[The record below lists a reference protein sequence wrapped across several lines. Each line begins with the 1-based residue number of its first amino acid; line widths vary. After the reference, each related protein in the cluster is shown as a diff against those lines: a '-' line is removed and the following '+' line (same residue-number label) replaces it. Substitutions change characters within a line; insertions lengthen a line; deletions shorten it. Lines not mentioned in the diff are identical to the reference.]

1 MKHFQNILFVI
12 QGHEIADGAFQQAVN
27 IVKRTDADITYLALH
42 PEFSGDLAEFKDT
55 YQKNIKDSLVSKLE
69 EAGLSGEP
77 NIVYESK
84 TPHFVTIVQ
93 HVLQYD
99 NDLVVKATEQG
110 DEKQKKGLKS
120 LDMSLLRKCPCPVWL
135 CREADHN
142 SDPTILTA
150 IDPESENPE
159 GHSLSIKLLQLGEFV
174 ATSLNGTH
182 KVIACW
188 EFEHES
194 YLRDSGFGRI
204 EGSKVDQ
211 MILDTQKK
219 HREGI
224 EALIQ
229 KSGIKT
235 PEIIHQRGKAF
246 DVIPEYT
253 DRFSVDLV
261 VMGTVARTGIPG
273 FLIGNTAENILQN
286 LSCSL
291 LAVKPSGFVSP
302 IKAY

>member
-12 QGHEIADGAFQQAVN
+12 QGHEIADGAFRQAVN
-27 IVKRTDADITYLALH
+27 IAKNTDGNITYLALH
-42 PEFSGDLAEFKDT
+42 PEFKGDLAGFKDT
-55 YQKNIKDSLVSKLE
+55 YQKNIKNALVTKLKA
-69 EAGLSGEP
+69 AGIEGEP
-77 NIVYESK
+77 NIIFESK

-93 HVLQYD
+93 YVLQNDY
-99 NDLVVKATEQG
+99 DLVVKAAEES
-110 DEKQKKGLKS
+110 DDNHKKGLKS
-120 LDMSLLRKCPCPVWL
+120 LDMSLLRKCPCPLWL
-135 CREADHN
+135 CRDTEHGAN
-142 SDPTILTA
+142 PTILTA
-150 IDPESENPE
+150 IDPESEDEE
-159 GHSLSIKLLQLGEFV
+159 GHNLSIKLLKLGDFV
-174 ATSLNGTH
+174 ATALDGTH
-182 KVIACW
+182 KIIACW

-219 HREGI
+219 HRQGVED
-224 EALIQ
+224 LIQ
-229 KSGIKT
+229 KSGISA
-235 PEIIHQRGKAF
+235 PEIVHERGKAY
-246 DVIPEYT
+246 DVIPNYT
-253 DRFSVDLV
+253 DKFSADLV

-291 LAVKPSGFVSP
+291 VAVKPPGFESP

>member
-12 QGHEIADGAFQQAVN
+12 QGQEIASGAFQQTIDIAR
-27 IVKRTDADITYLALH
+27 KTQADITYLVLH
-42 PEFSGDLAEFKDT
+42 PDFGDDLAGFEDT
-55 YQKNIKDSLVSKLE
+55 YRNNVKETLTKKME
-69 EAGLSGEP
+69 TAGLEGTP
-77 NIVYESK
+77 NIVFESK
-84 TPHFVTIVQ
+84 TPHFVSIVQ
-93 HVLQYD
+93 YVLKHD
-99 NDLVVKATEQG
+99 HDLVVKAAEKDQ
-110 DEKQKKGLKS
+110 KQKKGLKS
-120 LDMSLLRKCPCPVWL
+120 LDMSLMRKCPCPVWL
-135 CREADHN
+135 CREETHKPN
-142 SDPTILTA
+142 PTIVTA

-159 GHSLSIKLLQLGEFV
+159 NLDLSLKLLKLGDFV
-174 ATSLNGTH
+174 AKTLDGTH

-194 YLRDSGFGRI
+194 FLRDSAFGRV

-211 MILDTQKK
+211 MIIDTQKS
-219 HREGI
+219 HRKAV

-229 KSGIKT
+229 KSGIET
-235 PEIIHQRGKAF
+235 PEIVHERGKAY
-246 DVIPEYT
+246 DIIPEYT
-253 DRFSVDLV
+253 ESSAVDLV

-291 LAVKPSGFVSP
+291 VAVKPSGFTSP